1 MQPIRDKDFDQLFK
15 NAFDDAEILPSKDLW
30 SGIER
35 NIEPKKRKLVPIY
48 WLSAAAVLL
57 VAAVSFLIYQQ
68 GAGTDNNKKLAS
80 NSIEK
85 ASPIATQ
92 QPLKDSAATV
102 IAPID
107 KVQIP
112 LVVKAQTANE
122 LAKADVEAARK
133 PIESKKVTT
142 APEMLK
148 QETVIAKVDEA
159 PKDIKTKIKEAILEQ
174 TEEPVLASNVNT
186 IKADEVTG
194 EVNETESKSIRN
206 VGDVVNLIV
215 NTVDRRK
222 DKFIQFRTDDDD
234 SSLSSINIGPFKFG
248 KKKK

>member
-15 NAFDDAEILPSKDLW
+15 NAFDDAEISPSKDLW
-30 SGIER
+30 SGIEQG
-35 NIEPKKRKLVPIY
+35 IEPKKKKTILMY

-68 GAGTDNNKKLAS
+68 GASTDNNKKLAS
-80 NSIEK
+80 NKIEK
-85 ASPIATQ
+85 ASPIAQQ

-102 IAPID
+102 ATPIED
-107 KVQIP
+107 VQIP
-112 LVVKAQTANE
+112 LVVKAQTAVE
-122 LAKADVEAARK
+122 VAKVKVK
-133 PIESKKVTT
+133 PVTKPENKKVIT

-148 QETVIAKVDEA
+148 QETVIAKVDET

-174 TEEPVLASNVNT
+174 TEEPVLASNANA
-186 IKADEVTG
+186 IKVDEVIG
-194 EVNETESKSIRN
+194 EGNETENKGIRN

-215 NTVDRRK
+215 NTVDKRK